1 MNKKVKVQVESGK
14 KDDKKVVLKATKVG
28 IVKTGMN
35 SGIVGGGY
43 QCC

>member
-1 MNKKVKVQVESGK
+1 MKKGEIQIELGK
-14 KDDKKVVLKATKVG
+14 GDDKKVVLKATKVS
-28 IVKTGMN
+28 VAKTGMN